1 MEHRVERRTGEV
13 LNFATS
19 SESYTVYIDPDLRL
33 DVARVQTKPADGN
46 QDIYMWIQAVQ
57 GFFVLHQDLSLGRS
71 SPWRLIFEVMPESFS
86 SSFFPWVD
94 DEFFR
99 LLQEWQKVES
109 PPLDNN
115 QTGD

>member
-1 MEHRVERRTGEV
+1 M
-13 LNFATS
+13 LNLATS

-57 GFFVLHQDLSLGRS
+57 GFFVLHQDLSLG
-71 SPWRLIFEVMPESFS
+71 
-86 SSFFPWVD
+86 